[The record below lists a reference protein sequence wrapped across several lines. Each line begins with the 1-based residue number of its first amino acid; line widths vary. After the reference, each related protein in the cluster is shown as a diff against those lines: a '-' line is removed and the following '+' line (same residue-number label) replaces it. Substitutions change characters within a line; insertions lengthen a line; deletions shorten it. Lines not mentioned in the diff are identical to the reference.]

1 MNSPMKI
8 KDAKVYPL
16 SDLAQQAQAQV
27 QAEYKDIDPV
37 IGVSHNL
44 RKSGFAADTLTIK
57 NIKNDKRIL
66 MVLHDHKPDVVDYEF
81 GIASQDPSFDFQ
93 EISLNDLTHEKL
105 YQWMVQVF
113 S

>member
-1 MNSPMKI
+1 MKI

-16 SDLAQQAQAQV
+16 SDLAQLAQAQV
-27 QAEYKDIDPV
+27 QAEYQHIDPV

-44 RKSGFAADTLTIK
+44 RKSGFAADTLTIE

-66 MVLHDHKPDVVDYEF
+66 MVLHDHKPHIVDYEF
-81 GIASQDPSFDFQ
+81 GQASQDPNFDFKEITVQ
-93 EISLNDLTHEKL
+93 ELTQKKL
-105 YQWMVQVF
+105 YEWMVEVF